1 MHTQYCTILVLRLN
15 VRGKRF
21 ASQVLYFINV
31 CVCMVS
37 CEWKPSLIFGS
48 VLPFSHLYHFP
59 TKFTHQ
65 SSANKKLKKGEGRG
79 GGRILHE
86 TFNQYM
92 FLFSNAIW
100 SQVWKWYVNRDC
112 SHGVTIS
119 LLCNGMWGILVCTL
133 PTWGAGPSKSNRTG
147 STPNKLSIPCL
158 SCTWHTTKPAM

>member
-1 MHTQYCTILVLRLN
+1 MRN
-15 VRGKRF
+15 KRF

-31 CVCMVS
+31 CVCIVS
-37 CEWKPSLIFGS
+37 CEWKPSLIFAS

-65 SSANKKLKKGEGRG
+65 SSANKKKFNGERGMGEGRR

-86 TFNQYM
+86 TFQQYK

-119 LLCNGMWGILVCTL
+119 LLCNGMWGILACTM
-133 PTWGAGPSKSNRTG
+133 PIWGAGPSKSVGQAQLQVNFP
-147 STPNKLSIPCL
+147 SQACL
-158 SCTWHTTKPAM
+158 ALGIL